1 MALPPGALA
10 CSPNFV
16 PACFIRSLGKSVE
29 SFASV
34 YAFTYYRKQTN
45 KTPHTQCQLWDRR
58 TVHTHTGFLPKAAR
72 ASLGVRGAPR
82 IGPAAVLAPLR
93 SVSYR
98 RGVVGGRRSPRQCPV
113 WCLGFSALVPRHQ
126 ILKGIAKSALATEK
140 KRSRSWAPALSR
152 PLKMPLNQ
160 KPEEQRGTPPFPDRT
175 KSLYRHVTVS
185 GRVAASAEA
194 SQLGRKRNITASGVT
209 RLPQAPSSRFPLP
222 ASYSSDAATQQFSGP
237 KEGAQDHESRK
248 SHGFQTCQGRLRCQ
262 ASSRES
268 QLSSQLHL

>member
-1 MALPPGALA
+1 MSAVG
-10 CSPNFV
+10 
-16 PACFIRSLGKSVE
+16 
-29 SFASV
+29 
-34 YAFTYYRKQTN
+34 QTHC
-45 KTPHTQCQLWDRR
+45 T
-58 TVHTHTGFLPKAAR
+58 HTHTHTQVFSSRLPEPAWE
-72 ASLGVRGAPR
+72 SRGAPR

-93 SVSYR
+93 SVS
-98 RGVVGGRRSPRQCPV
+98 GVVGGRRSPRQCPV

-175 KSLYRHVTVS
+175 KSLYRHLTVS

-194 SQLGRKRNITASGVT
+194 SQFGRKRNITASGVT

-248 SHGFQTCQGRLRCQ
+248 SPGFQTCQGRLRCQ

-268 QLSSQLHL
+268 PLSSQLHL